1 MNQLQP
7 SQEKV
12 VRIQDENE
20 EGLLPLLNMGDK
32 KFLIA
37 GVDEVGKGC
46 LFGPVYAAAVILS
59 KENETKLLS
68 QGLKD
73 SKKLSHRQRNI
84 LVPLIKTNS
93 IAWTIG
99 QASAREIDAVGIRN
113 ATEKAMLRALEKFS
127 SPPDL
132 ILVDGTLP
140 IRVWPGKQKTQVRGE
155 SHFASIAAASV
166 LAKEAR
172 DELIK
177 RLARKYN
184 CYGLEKNKGYGT
196 EIHRTNLI
204 KEGATKLHRK
214 SFISR
219 LEID

>member
-1 MNQLQP
+1 M
-7 SQEKV
+7 
-12 VRIQDENE
+12 RILDENE

-132 ILVDGTLP
+132 ILVDGILP
-140 IRVWPGKQKTQVRGE
+140 IRFWPGKQKTQVRGE

-219 LEID
+219 LKID

>member
-1 MNQLQP
+1 M
-7 SQEKV
+7 
-12 VRIQDENE
+12 RIQDEKE

-59 KENETKLLS
+59 KENETKLLNL
-68 QGLKD
+68 GLKD
-73 SKKLSHRQRNI
+73 SKKLSPRQRHI

-99 QASAREIDAVGIRN
+99 QASAREIDVVGIRN

-132 ILVDGTLP
+132 ILVDGILP
-140 IRVWPGKQKTQVRGE
+140 IRFWPGKQKTQVRGE

-204 KEGATKLHRK
+204 KAGATKLHRK

>member
-1 MNQLQP
+1 M
-7 SQEKV
+7 
-12 VRIQDENE
+12 RIQDENE
-20 EGLLPLLNMGDK
+20 EGRLPLLNMGDK

-99 QASAREIDAVGIRN
+99 QASAREIDVVGIRN

-140 IRVWPGKQKTQVRGE
+140 IRFWPGKQKTQVRGE

-204 KEGATKLHRK
+204 KSGATKLHRK

>member
-1 MNQLQP
+1 M
-7 SQEKV
+7 

-20 EGLLPLLNMGDK
+20 EGLLPLPNMGDK

-132 ILVDGTLP
+132 ILVDGILP
-140 IRVWPGKQKTQVRGE
+140 IRFWPGKQKTQVRGE

-219 LEID
+219 LKID